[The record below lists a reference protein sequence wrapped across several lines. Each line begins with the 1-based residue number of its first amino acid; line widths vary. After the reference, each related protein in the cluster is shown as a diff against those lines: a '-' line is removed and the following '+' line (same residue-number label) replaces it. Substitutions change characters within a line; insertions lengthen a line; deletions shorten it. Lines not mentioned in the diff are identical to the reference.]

1 MDLKDLKLYQYL
13 LDKDT
18 KLAGQVESVYN
29 ATKETIDAIA
39 GCYNN
44 YTMHNI
50 GHSLRVAGYIGD
62 LACGIDEDFDRNIKN
77 YNAFEITLMLLSA
90 LLHDIGMFI
99 RPEDRDKIKNNE
111 IAYTNSLTFS
121 GVMDVVGNN
130 EDEAIKEIVRI
141 THAQRIKEYVDY
153 QFGDTTIA
161 TILKLEDKYGYSDDV
176 VDICIGH
183 GEDYEYLEKLRT
195 RCTKGKYKYNPQF
208 IAVLLRIA
216 DYLDLDSQRTPVLW
230 YKMMRIEGFSKD
242 EWEKHFV
249 VHNEQKLKKYVGN
262 ELQIFFEGKSSNA
275 KIHRKYLAY
284 VDAIRA
290 ELERADALLNNKDT
304 EEKYLFHITPKI
316 DDCVIT
322 EGFKYSDLRLSLD
335 YSSITDLLMGNNIY
349 GNKQLGL
356 RELIQNSL
364 DACGLM
370 REIQEKNGDDD
381 AYAPQIS
388 IIFSKDNGYV
398 KIKDNGIGMT
408 LDVIKKHFL
417 NVGKSF
423 YKSNEFKYE
432 SYDYKPIGQFGI
444 GFLACF
450 LLSDNVTV
458 KTKYYNSNEI
468 HQIEL
473 EKHSEYVVTNTE
485 ETGSFSG
492 TEIILN
498 YEKFFEV
505 FYDIENLLKFVKAYF
520 YTDIPLVVRNADER
534 KEILRYTTDC
544 KALLEGAVPELPGV
558 KYEYIECGKYSNKVE
573 GIIRAKRIQKRTC
586 LSVEKIKNSIIYLFN
601 EETKKFTQ
609 ITDSKDITT
618 GYYRIVKYANIAQDM
633 YEKIRIGR
641 KTNKTR
647 RNAILSASNTTYL
660 LFKEETMLNY
670 KPRENK
676 KNLQVAVDDILLEDV
691 AINSNIP
698 YYDELVDSFGYFEP
712 AFFADGKYI
721 RLQKCYI
728 FGKDLYYIVREREN
742 FAFYNKGILV
752 KDYHGTICNIPAAL
766 DISAVINYLENG
778 IRLDV
783 SRNNIISGTAQLRRE
798 LSIVLLK
805 YLREL
810 EKDHECAAMMEVM
823 IENAHIIG

>member
-1 MDLKDLKLYQYL
+1 MELKDLRLYQYL
-13 LDKDT
+13 VKNDT

-44 YTMHNI
+44 YTMHNT

-62 LACGIDEDFDRNIKN
+62 LACGIDGDFDKNIEN
-77 YNAFEITLMLLSA
+77 FNAFEITLMLLSA

-99 RPEDRDKIKNNE
+99 RPEDREKIKRNE

-161 TILKLEDKYGYSDDV
+161 TILKLEDKYGYSDDII
-176 VDICIGH
+176 DICVGH
-183 GEDYEYLEKLRT
+183 GEDYEYLKKLRT
-195 RCTKGKYKYNPQF
+195 RCTKGKYTYNPQF

-290 ELERADALLNNKDT
+290 ELERADALLNHKDT
-304 EEKYLFHITPKI
+304 EEKYLFHITPKV

-322 EGFKYSDLRLSLD
+322 EGFRYSDLRLSLD

-370 REIQEKNGDDD
+370 REIQEKVGDDD
-381 AYAPQIS
+381 TYAPQIS
-388 IIFSKDNGYV
+388 ILISKNKGYI
-398 KIKDNGIGMT
+398 KIKDNGMGMT

-417 NVGKSF
+417 NVGKSY

-432 SYDYKPIGQFGI
+432 SYVYKPIGQFGI

-473 EKHSEYVVTNTE
+473 EKNSEYVVTNTE

-492 TEIILN
+492 TEITLD
-498 YEKFFEV
+498 YDKFFEV
-505 FYDIENLLKFVKAYF
+505 FSDMENLLKFVKAYF
-520 YTDIPLVVRNADER
+520 YTDIPLVVKNVDER
-534 KEILRYTTDC
+534 KEILRYATDC
-544 KALLEGAVPELPGV
+544 KELLGRVAPELPGV
-558 KYEYIECGKYSNKVE
+558 KYEYIDCSQYSSKVE
-573 GIIRAKRIQKRTC
+573 GMIRAKRIQKRTG
-586 LSVEKIKNSIIYLFN
+586 LSVEKVKSSITYLFDK
-601 EETKKFTQ
+601 ETKKFTQ
-609 ITDSKDITT
+609 ITDSKKIST
-618 GYYRIVKYANIAQDM
+618 GYYRIVKYANLNQDM
-633 YEKIRIGR
+633 YEEIRMGR
-641 KTNKTR
+641 KTAKTR
-647 RNAILSASNTTYL
+647 RNAILAASTSMYL
-660 LFKEETMLNY
+660 LFKEEAMLTY
-670 KPRENK
+670 APKEK
-676 KNLQVAVDDILLEDV
+676 KRLQAVVDDIFLED
-691 AINSNIP
+691 AATNSNIP
-698 YYDELVDSFGYFEP
+698 YYDELVDEFEYFEP
-712 AFFADGKYI
+712 VFVTDGKYI
-721 RLQKCYI
+721 SLQECYI
-728 FGKDLYYIVREREN
+728 IGRNAYYVERTGRN
-742 FAFYNKGILV
+742 FTFYNKGILV
-752 KDYHGTICNIPAAL
+752 RDYHGILCNIPAAL
-766 DISAVINYLENG
+766 DVSAVINYLENG

-783 SRNNIISGTAQLRRE
+783 SRNNIISGSARLQKE
-798 LSIVLLK
+798 LSIVFLK

-810 EKDHECAAMMEVM
+810 EKDPERAAMMDVM
-823 IENAHIIG
+823 IENT